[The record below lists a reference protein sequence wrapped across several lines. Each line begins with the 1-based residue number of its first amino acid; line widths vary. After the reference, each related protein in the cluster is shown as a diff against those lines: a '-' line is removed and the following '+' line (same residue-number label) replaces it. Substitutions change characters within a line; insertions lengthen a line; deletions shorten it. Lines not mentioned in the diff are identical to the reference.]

1 MAGELTAASLL
12 MCLYTAASSLLASK
26 CFIIATPCQG
36 AALCGLC
43 RGLKASKEP
52 QNGLLLVARRVRAR
66 PLAAAAC
73 FGCTVLRIL
82 L

>member
-1 MAGELTAASLL
+1 MAGESTAASLL
-12 MCLYTAASSLLASK
+12 RCLYTVVSSLLASK
-26 CFIIATPCQG
+26 CFVVATACQG

-52 QNGLLLVARRVRAR
+52 QNGLLLVACCVQAR

-73 FGCTVLRIL
+73 FGCAVLCIL